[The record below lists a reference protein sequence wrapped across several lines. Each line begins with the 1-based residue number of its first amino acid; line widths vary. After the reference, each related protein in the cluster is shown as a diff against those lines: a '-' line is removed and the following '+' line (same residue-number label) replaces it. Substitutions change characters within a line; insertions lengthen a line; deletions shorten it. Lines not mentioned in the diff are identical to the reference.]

1 MKIYTKT
8 GDAGQTDLIND
19 RVDKD
24 NLTISV
30 IGTLD
35 ELNSL
40 LGMARSKCQLQN
52 VYEAVKYLQGAI
64 FTVSAVIAGSGDKKL
79 KVPDAKNL
87 EEVIDEIE
95 KILPPLGNFI
105 LPGGHE
111 TAAVLHHARSVCRRA
126 ERLVVALH
134 KKEPVDKKI
143 LEFVN
148 RTSDFLFVMARYV
161 NNHYMLNEITWEGA
175 GLTAEEK
182 NTGTAA
188 NTMTI
193 DEAVKAAEA

>member
-8 GDAGQTDLIND
+8 GDTGQTDLIGE

-40 LGMARSKCQLQN
+40 FGMARSKCQLQN
-52 VYEAVKYLQGAI
+52 VCEAVKYLQGAI
-64 FTVSAVIAGSGDKKL
+64 FTISAVIAGSGKNTL
-79 KVPDAKNL
+79 KIPSAKNL

-95 KILPPLGNFI
+95 KTLPPLENFI

-111 TAAVLHHARSVCRRA
+111 TAATLHHARSVCRRA

-134 KKEPVDKKI
+134 KKAPVDKEI

-161 NNHYMLNEITWEGA
+161 NNYYMLNETIWEGKI
-175 GLTAEEK
+175 LTDEEK
-182 NTGTAA
+182 STRATQSITARQ
-188 NTMTI
+188 
-193 DEAVKAAEA
+193 